1 MSRYARTL
9 RIGAPAA
16 EVWSALVDVE
26 SWPAW
31 ASQFRRLERLDGG
44 PLAPS
49 SRVRIRPTGMPAAIW
64 HVTEY
69 EEGRSFT
76 WASSLSPG
84 VLITGG
90 HVVTTVGNGTDAEFW
105 LEASGPL
112 GTLLAPLLRRT
123 VFSRNTRSATEGLKR
138 YVEGRGPAS
147 ETNVTVD

>member
-1 MSRYARTL
+1 MSRHARTV

-44 PLAPS
+44 PLAPRS
-49 SRVRIRPTGMPAAIW
+49 CVRIRPNGMPAAIW

-76 WASSLSPG
+76 WASSLAPG

-90 HVVTTVGNGTDAEFW
+90 HVVSSDGTRTHSEFS
-105 LEASGPL
+105 LEASGAL
-112 GTLLAPLLRRT
+112 GTLLNPLLRRT

-138 YVEGRGPAS
+138 YMEGRGPAS